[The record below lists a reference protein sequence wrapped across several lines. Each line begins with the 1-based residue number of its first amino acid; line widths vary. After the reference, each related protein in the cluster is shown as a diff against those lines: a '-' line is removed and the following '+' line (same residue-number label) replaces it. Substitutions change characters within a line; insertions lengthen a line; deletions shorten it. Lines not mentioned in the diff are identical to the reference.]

1 MHMSRWLV
9 GFGPVDGHADRLCDL
24 ILHEYKFVSRRLI
37 RHLCPPRSILRRF
50 IPFRTIGIRQAARFI
65 AGKRAKA
72 VVTRRVAALMV
83 APAGDGDWLHCWWI
97 SVRFRGPSVVLRD
110 ADISDVQVF
119 RRVAENKTVTGK
131 KRCNLFLVERKC
143 IDEIKREERKQKQ
156 ERKKMKE
163 DGERKLKRMEKGE
176 TILGY

>member
-9 GFGPVDGHADRLCDL
+9 GFGPVDGHVDRLCDL

-65 AGKRAKA
+65 VGKRAKA

-131 KRCNLFLVERKC
+131 KRWKRCNLFLAERKC
-143 IDEIKREERKQKQ
+143 IDEIKREERK
-156 ERKKMKE
+156 EEDEGRWRKKVEK
-163 DGERKLKRMEKGE
+163 DRKR
-176 TILGY
+176 

>member
-97 SVRFRGPSVVLRD
+97 SVRFRSPSVVLLD

-119 RRVAENKTVTGK
+119 RRVAEQNRDRKETV
-131 KRCNLFLVERKC
+131 
-143 IDEIKREERKQKQ
+143 
-156 ERKKMKE
+156 
-163 DGERKLKRMEKGE
+163 E
-176 TILGY
+176 TV